1 MCVNQ
6 LVEGRTVF
14 TDAGRKTKRA
24 VCVWQQHEAWQQ
36 HNIQGEMGDSLQ
48 TLELKVVC
56 WALQNWSK
64 ESLTIVS
71 DSLYVV
77 GVVQRIED
85 ALIRKTQNRLEELFL
100 QLPHTLRQQQHP
112 YCIMQSHQWEKGLG
126 EGNAR
131 ADAAVSCAVHLP
143 PENTFEMARN
153 SHEIFHQNAKSL
165 HRQFCITLA
174 DAKGIVRACPQCSH
188 HGPGL
193 GLGTNPKGL
202 KALEIWQV
210 DVTHVPEFGRLK
222 YIHVTIDMYSKFI
235 WATPQPGEKGTSC

>member
-1 MCVNQ
+1 MQEAFLGYSAVVHNKYPKGSLWQLIGQHKWLEKPLCVNQ

-24 VCVWQQHEAWQQ
+24 VCVWQQHDAWQQ

-48 TLELKVVC
+48 TLELKAVC

-64 ESLTIVS
+64 ESLNIVS

-85 ALIRKTQNRLEELFL
+85 AQNRLEELFL

-131 ADAAVSCAVHLP
+131 ADVAVQC
-143 PENTFEMARN
+143 
-153 SHEIFHQNAKSL
+153 ISL
-165 HRQFCITLA
+165 HRT
-174 DAKGIVRACPQCSH
+174 P
-188 HGPGL
+188 
-193 GLGTNPKGL
+193 L
-202 KALEIWQV
+202 KR
-210 DVTHVPEFGRLK
+210 PETVMRSFTKMLNH
-222 YIHVTIDMYSKFI
+222 YIDSFVL
-235 WATPQPGEKGTSC
+235 P